1 MPSAEPRGLFARLTA
16 VLATLRRQNDFS
28 CGDCERSDHC
38 NLPPSD
44 DCVIRAAQL
53 ARGDWKLR
61 REARA
66 LSRSIGAT
74 M

>member
-1 MPSAEPRGLFARLTA
+1 MPATESHGLFARISA
-16 VLATLRRQNDFS
+16 AMAMLRRQSEFT
-28 CGDCERSDHC
+28 CGDCEHAESC
-38 NLPPSD
+38 GLPPSE

-61 REARA
+61 RQARE
-66 LSRSIGAT
+66 LRRSISP